1 MVVDAAAGWDLG
13 RGLGPLRPERNPAS
27 SSGGWQRR
35 IIAPMTNDLEQLR
48 GEVERLVYSS
58 DESGFTICRL
68 AVPGKADLVTVAGTM
83 PGIQPGERLHLRGRW
98 INHPVH
104 GYQFR
109 ADSYSSQLPAS
120 ANAVRRYL
128 ASSLVKGIGPVLA
141 GRLVDCFGDD
151 TLRVIDEQPER
162 LAEAPGVGPRRVES
176 IRRAWEEQQEIR
188 NVMLFLQGHGVSAA
202 YSTRIYRTYGQDA
215 VKVVQ
220 ENPYRLAQDV
230 RGIGFITADKIAR
243 QMGIDEHSPH
253 RVQAALEH
261 LLLERA
267 DEGHVFCPNAELV
280 QMCQSRFDLPE
291 DLLTAAVRSLREAGR
306 IVLDGEAIFLRGLYL
321 AEQAVAGSIRA
332 LMATPGQRRQFD
344 APAAVDWASRRMGV
358 ELTGEQR
365 QAVHEAV
372 SQKVFVLTG
381 GPGTG
386 KTTILRAVI
395 SVLEALGQRVSLA
408 APTGR
413 AAKRLGEATGRE
425 AQTLHRLLE
434 FKPGEG
440 RYGRDAERPLDAD
453 AVVVDEASMLDIV
466 LCHHLLQAVP
476 RHASVLFVG
485 DANQLPSVGPGKF
498 LGDVLESGVVPF
510 LRLERIFRQGDRS
523 GIVEAAH
530 RVNEGRLPYLGSS
543 DSLRDFYFIEV
554 DEPEAAANT
563 VVRICAER
571 IPARFGL
578 HPLRDIQV
586 LCPMNRG
593 AVGVHQLNDRLREVL
608 NPAGAEVTRFGR
620 TFREGDRVLQT
631 VNNYDKDVFNGDLG
645 WVTGVDHAAGRLT
658 VNFEETGVDYDFS
671 ELDELQPSFAM
682 TVHRSQGSEFPA
694 VVVPVLT
701 KHYPMLQRNL
711 LYTAITRGRRLV
723 VVVGSRKALAM
734 AVRNGRPGER
744 NSMLRTRLRETETG
758 SGTAFPEGGFERIG
772 FL

>member
-1 MVVDAAAGWDLG
+1 M
-13 RGLGPLRPERNPAS
+13 
-27 SSGGWQRR
+27 
-35 IIAPMTNDLEQLR
+35 
-48 GEVERLVYSS
+48 
-58 DESGFTICRL
+58 
-68 AVPGKADLVTVAGTM
+68 VTVAGTM

-109 ADSYSSQLPAS
+109 ADSYISQLPAS

-162 LAEAPGVGPRRVES
+162 LAEAPGVGPRRLES
-176 IRRAWEEQQEIR
+176 IKRAWVEQQKIR

-202 YSTRIYRTYGQDA
+202 YSTRIYKTYGQDA
-215 VKVVQ
+215 VSVVQ

-253 RVQAALEH
+253 RAQAALEH
-261 LLLERA
+261 LLPKQA
-267 DEGHVFCPNAELV
+267 GEGHVFVPNAELLEL
-280 QMCQSRFDLPE
+280 CQTRFDLPE
-291 DLLTAAVRSLREAGR
+291 ELLTAAVGSLREAGR
-306 IVLDGEAIFLRGLYL
+306 IVLDGEAVFLRGLYL
-321 AEQAVAGSIRA
+321 AERAVADSIRA
-332 LMATPGQRRQFD
+332 LVASPGQRREFD
-344 APAAVDWASRRMGV
+344 APAAVDWASGRMGV

-395 SVLEALGQRVSLA
+395 SVLEALGQRVALA

-453 AVVVDEASMLDIV
+453 AVVVDETSMLDIV

-485 DANQLPSVGPGKF
+485 DADLLPSVGPGKF
-498 LGDVLESGVVPF
+498 LGDVIESGVVPF
-510 LRLERIFRQGDRS
+510 VRLERIFRQGDRS

-530 RVNEGRLPYLGSS
+530 LVNQGRLPFPGSS
-543 DSLRDFYFIEV
+543 GSKGDFYFVEA
-554 DEPEAAANT
+554 DDPEAAANA

-578 HPLRDIQV
+578 SPMRDVQV
-586 LCPMNRG
+586 LCPMNRWT
-593 AVGVHQLNDRLREVL
+593 VGVHQLNDRLREAL
-608 NPAGAEVTRFGR
+608 NPVGTEVTRFGR
-620 TFREGDRVLQT
+620 NFRVGDRVLQT

-645 WVTGVDHAAGRLT
+645 WVTGVDHAAGRIA
-658 VNFEETGVDYDFS
+658 VSFEGKRRGLRLLGTGRAAALLRNDRTPGPGKRVSRGGDAASDAT
-671 ELDELQPSFAM
+671 LPDAAAQPA
-682 TVHRSQGSEFPA
+682 VHRDHQGEEAGRGCREPA
-694 VVVPVLT
+694 GVGHGGAQRPSRGAQLDAQGPACGHGDRRWGGTPCLT
-701 KHYPMLQRNL
+701 PRSRHTLHGLHRPAEPQSGPNHGLPAAQGWATVQKPTPLRSSYRRSSNS
-711 LYTAITRGRRLV
+711 AI
-723 VVVGSRKALAM
+723 
-734 AVRNGRPGER
+734 
-744 NSMLRTRLRETETG
+744 
-758 SGTAFPEGGFERIG
+758 
-772 FL
+772 

>member
-1 MVVDAAAGWDLG
+1 MNTV
-13 RGLGPLRPERNPAS
+13 
-27 SSGGWQRR
+27 
-35 IIAPMTNDLEQLR
+35 MNDLEQLR

-58 DESGFTICRL
+58 EESGFTICRL
-68 AVPGKADLVTVAGTM
+68 VVPGRRDLETVAGTM

-98 INHPVH
+98 INHPIH

-120 ANAVRRYL
+120 PNAVRRYL

-141 GRLVDCFGDD
+141 GRLVDCFGDE

-162 LAEAPGVGPRRVES
+162 LAEAPGVGPSRVES
-176 IRRAWEEQQEIR
+176 IKRAWVEQQKIR
-188 NVMLFLQGHGVSAA
+188 GVMLFLQGHGVSAA
-202 YSTRIYRTYGQDA
+202 YSTRIYKTYGQDA
-215 VKVVQ
+215 VGIVQ

-253 RVQAALEH
+253 RAQAALEH
-261 LLLERA
+261 LLLEQA
-267 DEGHVFCPNAELV
+267 GEGHVFTPSAELLDL
-280 QMCQSRFDLPE
+280 CQSRYDLPE
-291 DLLTAAVRSLREAGR
+291 DLLATAVESLQMAGR
-306 IVLDGEAIFLRGLYL
+306 IVLDGEAVFLRGLYL
-321 AEQAVAGSIRA
+321 AERAVADSIRA
-332 LMATPGQRRQFD
+332 LVASPGQRREFD
-344 APAAVDWASRRMGV
+344 APSAVEWASRRMGV

-365 QAVHEAV
+365 QAVHGAV

-381 GPGTG
+381 EPGTG

-395 SVLEALGQRVSLA
+395 SVLEALGQRVALA

-413 AAKRLGEATGRE
+413 AAKLLGGAAGRE

-440 RYGRDAERPLDAD
+440 RYGRDAERPLEAD
-453 AVVVDEASMLDIV
+453 AVVVDETSMLDIV

-476 RHASVLFVG
+476 RQASVLFVG

-530 RVNEGRLPYLGSS
+530 RVNQGRLPFLGSS
-543 DSLRDFYFIEV
+543 GSRGDFYFVEA
-554 DEPEAAANT
+554 DDPEAAANV

-578 HPLRDIQV
+578 RPIRDVQV

-593 AVGVHQLNDRLREVL
+593 AIGVHQLNDRLREAL
-608 NPAGAEVTRFGR
+608 NPAGTEVTRFGR
-620 TFREGDRVLQT
+620 TFRVGDRVLQT

-645 WVTGVDHAAGRLT
+645 WVTGVDHAVGRIA
-658 VNFEETGVDYDFS
+658 VNFEETGVDSDFS

-682 TVHRSQGSEFPA
+682 TVHRAQGSEFPA

-701 KHYPMLQRNL
+701 QHYPMLQRNL

-723 VVVGSRKALAM
+723 VVVGSRRALAM
-734 AVRNGRPGER
+734 AVRNDRPGER
-744 NSMLRTRLRETETG
+744 NSMLGKRL
-758 SGTAFPEGGFERIG
+758 SGTGTGGGAALHI
-772 FL
+772 

>member
-1 MVVDAAAGWDLG
+1 
-13 RGLGPLRPERNPAS
+13 
-27 SSGGWQRR
+27 
-35 IIAPMTNDLEQLR
+35 MTNDLEQLH

-68 AVPGKADLVTVAGTM
+68 VVPGKSDLVTVAGNM

-98 INHPVH
+98 INHPFH

-109 ADSYSSQLPAS
+109 AESYSSQLPAT

-141 GRLVDCFGDD
+141 GRLVNCFGDE

-162 LAEAPGVGPRRVES
+162 LAEAPGVGPRRMES

-188 NVMLFLQGHGVSAA
+188 GVMLFLQGHGVSAA

-215 VKVVQ
+215 VRVVQ
-220 ENPYRLAQDV
+220 DNPYRLAQDV
-230 RGIGFITADKIAR
+230 RGIGFITADKVAR

-253 RVQAALEH
+253 RAQAALEH

-267 DEGHVFCPNAELV
+267 GEGHVFMPNDDLV
-280 QMCQSRFDLPE
+280 QLCQSRYDLPE
-291 DLLTAAVRSLREAGR
+291 ELLRTSLESLRKAGR
-306 IVLDGEAIFLRGLYL
+306 VVLDGEAVYLRGLHH
-321 AEQAVAGSIRA
+321 AERGVAESVRA
-332 LMATPGQRRQFD
+332 LMANPGHRREFD

-365 QAVHEAV
+365 QAVREAV
-372 SQKVFVLTG
+372 TQKVFVLTG

-395 SVLEALGQRVSLA
+395 SVLETQGQRVALA

-425 AQTLHRLLE
+425 ARTLHRLLE

-440 RYGRDAERPLDAD
+440 GYGRDAERPLEAD
-453 AVVVDEASMLDIV
+453 AVVIDEASMLDIV
-466 LCHHLLQAVP
+466 LCHHLLQSVP

-498 LGDVLESGVVPF
+498 LGDVLESGVVPSV
-510 LRLERIFRQGDRS
+510 RLERIFRQGERS
-523 GIVEAAH
+523 GIVDAAH
-530 RVNEGRLPYLGSS
+530 RVNRGSLPFRTSN
-543 DSLRDFYFIEV
+543 DSLGDFYFVEF
-554 DEPEAAANT
+554 DEPEAAANA

-578 HPLRDIQV
+578 HPVRDIQV

-593 AVGVHQLNDRLREVL
+593 AVGVHQLNDRLREAL
-608 NPAGAEVTRFGR
+608 NPAGTEVTHFVR
-620 TFREGDRVLQT
+620 TFRLGDRVLQT
-631 VNNYDKDVFNGDLG
+631 STTTTRTCSTAT
-645 WVTGVDHAAGRLT
+645 WAG
-658 VNFEETGVDYDFS
+658 
-671 ELDELQPSFAM
+671 
-682 TVHRSQGSEFPA
+682 
-694 VVVPVLT
+694 
-701 KHYPMLQRNL
+701 
-711 LYTAITRGRRLV
+711 
-723 VVVGSRKALAM
+723 
-734 AVRNGRPGER
+734 
-744 NSMLRTRLRETETG
+744 
-758 SGTAFPEGGFERIG
+758 
-772 FL
+772 